1 MISDEVRMLVGRMK
15 SNPEEFI
22 GDNINFG
29 DRYRVREALNWDRLM
44 NSLIND
50 KPDIRV
56 LFTPEE
62 IELLRETAR
71 EVLRPVALGTI
82 VKTIVGG
89 EEPKT
94 NLQQLLEAKQ
104 ATLDYNTTWV
114 PNGGTVTLN
123 NTPLTPLS
131 AEEYAHK
138 LIREKHDN

>member
-1 MISDEVRMLVGRMK
+1 MISDEVRMLVNRMK

-89 EEPKT
+89 DEPKT

-123 NTPLTPLS
+123 GTHN
-131 AEEYAHK
+131 
-138 LIREKHDN
+138 DN